1 MFLFQFF
8 PKIWKDQVFWL
19 QQETKDFINGD
30 NYSQPMSR
38 NEEMTFPS
46 SLSMAHSY
54 FVAGQGSPEVSQPA
68 MMVAGSVWMSL

>member
-1 MFLFQFF
+1 M
-8 PKIWKDQVFWL
+8 
-19 QQETKDFINGD
+19 KDFINGN

-68 MMVAGSVWMSL
+68 MMVAGSVWISL